1 MKSIINV
8 LKQGSVSII
17 GILLIVVIFGL
28 IFIGLPLFIVLVISF
43 ISSVFFHV
51 ALSGAV
57 KLFIFVVLFSFV
69 LFKC

>member
-8 LKQGSVSII
+8 FKQGSLGII
-17 GILLIVVIFGL
+17 GILLMIVILGI
-28 IFIGLPLFIVLVISF
+28 IFIGLPLFITLVISS

-51 ALSGAV
+51 ALPGTV
-57 KLFIFVVLFSFV
+57 KLFIFVFMFAFV